1 MEISFTKAIESSLK
15 AKEKGVEVALKSI
28 YWLANCTEGIS
39 THKYSSL
46 LSFLEILDCPD
57 VQELHCGA
65 NATYRTDVIANE
77 LQDSIAQV
85 IREDID
91 KETEQS
97 SCISI
102 LADESTDISVTQMLV
117 VYMRLIS
124 STDVQTSYS
133 FPDQCSCIGWQ
144 GSNCNRGY
152 SKSTERKE
160 NTHQH
165 GYWFWK

>member
-1 MEISFTKAIESSLK
+1 MESSFTKAIESSVK

-28 YWLANCTEGIS
+28 YWLAKEGIS

-46 LSFLEILDCPD
+46 LSFLEILDCPN

-65 NATYRTDVIANE
+65 NATYRTDVIANK

-91 KETEQS
+91 KEAEQS

-124 STDVQTSYS
+124 
-133 FPDQCSCIGWQ
+133 
-144 GSNCNRGY
+144 
-152 SKSTERKE
+152 
-160 NTHQH
+160 
-165 GYWFWK
+165 